1 MRRPSH
7 GYKTPRSAVPIRTS
21 NRFSALSD
29 APTEKPDESALVIG
43 DSIVWN
49 VKIETPDTR
58 GRTGTTFQAGKSHT
72 HPGHPI
78 HPTTILKH
86 GQPY

>member
-1 MRRPSH
+1 M
-7 GYKTPRSAVPIRTS
+7 
-21 NRFSALSD
+21 N
-29 APTEKPDESALVIG
+29 APTEKHDESSLVIA

-78 HPTTILKH
+78 HPTTNSETWTTLLAYLKSLVWAVENN
-86 GQPY
+86 